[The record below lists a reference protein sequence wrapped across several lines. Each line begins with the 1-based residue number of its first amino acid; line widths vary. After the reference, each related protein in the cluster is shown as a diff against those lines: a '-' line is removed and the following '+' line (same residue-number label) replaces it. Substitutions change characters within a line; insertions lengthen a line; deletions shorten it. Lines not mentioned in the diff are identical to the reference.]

1 MIRRPPRSTRTDT
14 LFPSTTLFR
23 SRKDQRL
30 QYRMTLLE
38 IAQQALQGGSRIFND
53 EKLYNIVK
61 GMIADANLVSAR
73 EYLVDPAPL
82 PPEQDKPDPETLK
95 VQANAMLEANKQQR
109 SEEHTPELQSLL
121 RTSYAV
127 FCWKKTKEAT
137 KYK

>member
-61 GMIADANLVSAR
+61 GMIADANLGSAR
-73 EYLVDPAPL
+73 EYLVDPATL
-82 PPEQDKPDPETLK
+82 PPEQDKTDPETLK
-95 VQANAMLEANKQQR
+95 VQAKIGR
-109 SEEHTPELQSLL
+109 
-121 RTSYAV
+121 
-127 FCWKKTKEAT
+127 AT
-137 KYK
+137 WREVVVQYV